1 MSRRYRFF
9 TDPRIFSYFTEKKF
23 NLVEFGISFI
33 IFSIISSIFVL
44 NIDKKQD
51 KAREAT
57 LEAMVDEARSEVQRL
72 KAEKTNRNGTP
83 RSAAASLKVSSETET
98 ETPAVQAPNDSD
110 VSISDDTVKVV
121 PRGPLKGLPVDLAKE
136 IYKEYTAASVARA
149 DRYDEWDLRRKDY
162 KEREEALFQK
172 EMAHSDA
179 STANSR
185 KLAKISL
192 AIYARMSPEELE
204 AAREEALKTQPA
216 EVIDSFLRQVK
227 AYDGVTSP
235 EEIEQAVQ
243 DINKTRETLATE
255 WQVLVAEREQMKREE
270 EELLRTKPPLPNLG
284 LDEFYTEWKKRNS
297 PKPSP

>member
-33 IFSIISSIFVL
+33 IFSIIASISVL
-44 NIDKKQD
+44 NIDEKQD

-72 KAEKTNRNGTP
+72 KAEKTNRKGTP
-83 RSAAASLKVSSETET
+83 RSAAASRNVSSETET
-98 ETPAVQAPNDSD
+98 ETPAVHAPGDSD
-110 VSISDDTVKVV
+110 VSTSDDTVDIVQT
-121 PRGPLKGLPVDLAKE
+121 GPLKGLPRDLARK
-136 IYKEYTAASVARA
+136 IHKEYTAASFARA
-149 DRYDEWDLRRKDY
+149 DRYHEWDLRRKDY

-179 STANSR
+179 SIANSR

-192 AIYARMSPEELE
+192 AVYARMSPEELE

-216 EVIDSFLRQVK
+216 EVIDSFLRQIK
-227 AYDGVTSP
+227 AYDGVKSP